1 MGLTADR
8 EIVYREGL
16 DVEYPMAAVEIFAGS
31 MVCVNATGYAA
42 PAADTVNFKFVGVA
56 LEWKDNSGGS
66 PGDKKVLVRRE
77 GIFQFDASSI
87 AQASVGADMYVVD
100 DHTFDESDPGQGI
113 KCGKLVAVESQT
125 LGWIAIGRRLAT
137 AYTGAADALTLS
149 DAGDFFPAA
158 LATVAQQVQDLAK
171 GPFFL
176 TIPRFTGW
184 TKDGTDKNIVTLP
197 LMEFP
202 FPVRIKRAYAS
213 VLTAP
218 GAGKTLV
225 LGINGS
231 AVATIAEAAVVGE
244 DEALDIAIA
253 KDTNVVPTANET
265 AAGAGA
271 NADLVLV
278 YYKDDGE

>member
-16 DVEYPMAAVEIFAGS
+16 DIEYPMAAVKIYAGA
-31 MVCVNATGYAA
+31 MVCANADGYAA
-42 PAADTVNFKFVGVA
+42 PAANTVNFKFVGVA
-56 LEWKDNSGGS
+56 LEWKDNSLGS
-66 PGDKKVLVRRE
+66 PGAKKIKVRRD

-87 AQASVGADMYVVD
+87 LQASVGADMYVVD

-113 KCGKLVAVESQT
+113 KCGKLVAVDSGT

-137 AYTGAADALTLS
+137 AYAGAADALTLS
-149 DAGDFFPAA
+149 DAGDHFAA
-158 LATVAQQVQDLAK
+158 AVATVAQQVQDLAK

-184 TKDGTDKNIVTLP
+184 TKDGTDKDIVTLP

-218 GAGKTLV
+218 GTGKTLV

-231 AVATIAEAAVVGE
+231 PVATIAEAAVVGE

-253 KDTNVVPTANET
+253 KDANVVPTANET

>member
-1 MGLTADR
+1 MALTADR

-16 DVEYPMAAVEIFAGS
+16 DIEYPMAAVEIFAGS
-31 MVCVNATGYAA
+31 MVCTNASGYAA

-56 LEWKDNSGGS
+56 LEWKDNSGGNA
-66 PGDKKVLVRRE
+66 GDKKILVRRD

-137 AYTGAADALTLS
+137 AYTGAADALTVS
-149 DAGDFFPAA
+149 DAGAHFAA
-158 LATVAQQVQDLAK
+158 AVATVAQQIQDLAK

-184 TKDGTDKNIVTLP
+184 VKDGTDKNIVTLP

-225 LGINGS
+225 LGVNGS

>member
-1 MGLTADR
+1 MALTADR
-8 EIVYREGL
+8 EIVYREGR
-16 DVEYPMAAVEIFAGS
+16 DIEYPMDAVEIFAGS
-31 MVCVNATGYAA
+31 LVCVNATGYAA

-56 LEWKDNSGGS
+56 LEWKDNSGGNA
-66 PGDKKVLVRRE
+66 GDKTILVRTE
-77 GIFQFDASSI
+77 GVFEFDASSI

-100 DHTFDESDPGQGI
+100 DHTFDESNPGQGI
-113 KCGKLVAVESQT
+113 KCGKLVKVESGT
-125 LGWIAIGRRLAT
+125 LGWIWIAKAFAS
-137 AYTGAADALTLS
+137 AYAGAADALTVS
-149 DAGDFFPAA
+149 DAGDYFPAA
-158 LATVAQQVQDLAK
+158 LTTVALQVQDLAK

-184 TKDGTDKNIVTLP
+184 VKDGTDKNIVTLP

-225 LGINGS
+225 LGVNGS

-244 DEALDIAIA
+244 DEALNIAIA